1 MQKNEIRILIVDDDT
16 RLGHTLK
23 EVIAREGYIS
33 FHVTKPEDALAQVKL
48 HTYACVV
55 IDCMLPKMNGRDLAQ
70 RITAESNMPPAIILM
85 SGIFKDKKFIQ
96 ESIQKTGARH
106 FLTKPLDMGEL
117 ATKVNECVQHLIDI
131 DVNPIIELM
140 GKKEATPGERIAAF
154 NGSENVHGYELP
166 WIFAML
172 LHPKINGNLHVISA
186 EGEASVIGV
195 NNGEIVSVLNKD
207 QKSYFGVLLVEHG
220 FISQDDL
227 DRVAND
233 NQGKGRLGQRLV
245 EANVLSPHA
254 IQIVMTEQQGLRMA
268 KMVRDTSVRLRFEE
282 SNDVRF
288 ETSIDRRLMLDMFN
302 DWVTSK
308 LPHEWLKTHYQA
320 WNRHRVIIG
329 SEFRADHPAMNGPAS
344 LRASRMLEL
353 FMKIEESGLT
363 LEQLLAQSETPDH
376 EFFPALH
383 NLMLGGCLRFGDEVK
398 ASDHKIQRLR
408 LKKLLEDLQRQN
420 YFERLGVSSKAREN
434 EIKRSFHEF
443 AKTIHPDKMARDTP
457 LDIRDLA
464 RQCFNLITE
473 AYETLQN
480 ATVRENYMLELEQGR
495 AEKIL
500 EAEQNMEQARLYLS
514 KGDARRAK
522 TLLEDILLSVP
533 VTTELRLLLMWSQIK
548 MPDAERDT
556 GLASRLKDQL
566 TAIPPEDRHN
576 PTYFFVKGL
585 VQKASKDLEGA
596 RRSFEQAVGIDMAFN
611 DAKREL
617 NIINLQIKDNKPVD
631 ILRGDLKD
639 VIGQLFK
646 KKK

>member
-1 MQKNEIRILIVDDDT
+1 MQKSEIRILIVDDDS
-16 RLGHTLK
+16 RLGGTLK
-23 EVIAREGYIS
+23 EVVAREGYIS
-33 FHVTKPEDALAQVKL
+33 LHVAKPEEALAQVKL

-70 RITAESNMPPAIILM
+70 RITTESNMPPAIILT

-106 FLTKPLDMGEL
+106 FLTKPFSTGDLT
-117 ATKVNECVQHLIDI
+117 AKVNECVNHLIDI
-131 DVNPIIELM
+131 DLNPVVELM
-140 GKKEATPGERIAAF
+140 GKKEATPGERIGAF
-154 NGSENVHGYELP
+154 NASENVHGYELP

-172 LHPKINGNLHVISA
+172 MHPKISGNLSVISA
-186 EGEASVIGV
+186 EGEASVIV
-195 NNGEIVSVLNKD
+195 VSNGEIASVQNKD

-220 FISQDDL
+220 FISQEDL
-227 DRVAND
+227 DRIVND
-233 NQGKGRLGQRLV
+233 PDGKGRLGQRLV

-254 IQIVMTEQQGLRMA
+254 LQIVMAEQQGLRLA
-268 KMVRDTSVRLRFEE
+268 KMVRDTSVRLKFEE
-282 SNDVRF
+282 TNEVRV
-288 ETSIDRRLMLDMFN
+288 ETIIDRRLMLDMFN

-308 LPHEWLKTHYQA
+308 LPYEWLKTHYQA
-320 WNRHRVIIG
+320 WNRHRVIKG
-329 SEFRADHPAMNGPAS
+329 SEFKANHPAMSGPAV
-344 LRASRMLEL
+344 LRASRMLDL
-353 FMKIEESGLT
+353 FLKIEESGLT
-363 LEQLLAQSETPDH
+363 LEQLLAQSEVPDR

-383 NLMLGGCLRFGDEVK
+383 NLMLGGCLRFGDELK
-398 ASDHKIQRLR
+398 SSDHKIQRQR

-434 EIKRSFHEF
+434 EIKRSYHEF
-443 AKTIHPDKMARDTP
+443 AKTIHPDKLSPDTP
-457 LDIRDLA
+457 LDIRDLS

-473 AYETLQN
+473 AYQTLQT
-480 ATVRENYMLELEQGR
+480 ATVRDNYMLELEQGR
-495 AEKIL
+495 AEKIFA
-500 EAEQNMEQARLYLS
+500 AEQSMEQARNYLS
-514 KGDARRAK
+514 KGDAGRAK
-522 TLLEDILLSVP
+522 TLLEDILLTVP

-556 GLASRLKDQL
+556 DLVGKLKDQL

-596 RRSFEQAVGIDMAFN
+596 RRSFEQSVGIDMAFN

-639 VIGQLFK
+639 VIGQLFGK
-646 KKK
+646 KK